1 MKLTLAE
8 AYSELSINTIRRIY
22 ETQGTAIEKAAEK
35 IADSL
40 LNGGILHIFGS
51 GHSHMISREIFGRA
65 GQLIPVSAIVDGSAG
80 KAERCEGYA
89 EMLLRYYDWR
99 PGEVVIVVSN
109 SGRNPLPIEVALKA
123 KKDGLTVIA
132 LTNMDHTT
140 RVTSRHSSGRRLF
153 EIADI
158 VIDNCAPYGD
168 AGIELPGTRLKA
180 GPLSTI
186 AGVAAINMLMLTVM
200 QIYLERGETP
210 PISISANLDG
220 SDNRNVELRRK
231 YMSRIRF
238 E

>member
-123 KKDGLTVIA
+123 KSEWQ
-132 LTNMDHTT
+132 
-140 RVTSRHSSGRRLF
+140 RVLC
-153 EIADI
+153 
-158 VIDNCAPYGD
+158 N
-168 AGIELPGTRLKA
+168 
-180 GPLSTI
+180 
-186 AGVAAINMLMLTVM
+186 
-200 QIYLERGETP
+200 LEV
-210 PISISANLDG
+210 SIKTKGNE
-220 SDNRNVELRRK
+220 R
-231 YMSRIRF
+231 
-238 E
+238 